1 MPLKFALTFRYWPTR
16 LHHYTT
22 TPLHYY
28 THTDRNEMS
37 SFFCWY
43 LYPLIYPS
51 YRCFFISI
59 GVQVECRSSCAMFMN
74 VFVFVW
80 VCLCVYR
87 CICVCDKFER
97 FIPIWVVLFLLL
109 CGCCF
114 VLPQLISMILC
125 WDKHNFFSNERTSAR
140 PYVRSCARFPRKPL
154 KLRIFDLGLSK
165 WLVIISST

>member
-1 MPLKFALTFRYWPTR
+1 MPLKFALTFRYCPTR

-51 YRCFFISI
+51 YWCFFISI

-114 VLPQLISMILC
+114 VLPQLISMILW
-125 WDKHNFFSNERTSAR
+125 WDKHFFSSN
-140 PYVRSCARFPRKPL
+140 
-154 KLRIFDLGLSK
+154 KLANTWVSNKKKHDGKNNNKK
-165 WLVIISST
+165 WWIQNKCIDEWTRQ